1 MSAPRITLHDI
12 EAFERWTPFARPFR
26 FGAVTVE
33 GAWQAFVRV
42 VVQVEGG
49 PRASGASAEL
59 MPPKWFDKRADRSAA
74 ATVADLRA
82 SLAHAVGTASETR
95 APDTAFGLHASHHG
109 AQSAWAHA
117 CDITALSA
125 GFGVA
130 LIDKAVLDGLS
141 KALGASFVA
150 LLNGNAVGLDTRLTP
165 DLEQAAIRQML
176 AGLAPRASIAI
187 RHTVGLDDVV
197 AGEDGLATELDAADL
212 RFFKI
217 KLSGDPAA
225 DHLRLAAIA
234 RLLEDRGTDYRVT
247 VDANEQYVPA
257 GLLALFAL
265 VDADPALA
273 RFRQRLVLIEQ
284 PFDRRVTF
292 ETALDERIAARTVI
306 IDEADDAYDAFPR
319 AMALGYRGVSSKS
332 CKGLYK
338 ALLNAARVAV
348 ANSRS
353 EGPLFLLSAEDLTC
367 QPGLAVQ
374 QDTALVA
381 ALGLTHVERNGH
393 HYVDGFGPAPEA
405 EAAGFIAAH
414 PDLYARRGGLIR
426 LATARGR
433 LATASLFAP
442 GFASGA
448 EPIWTSLSPL
458 SLSTE
463 GPSA

>member
-1 MSAPRITLHDI
+1 MAPLITLHGID
-12 EAFERWTPFARPFR
+12 AFERWTPFARPFR

-33 GAWQAFVRV
+33 GAWQAFVRLQV
-42 VVQVEGG
+42 EVEGG

-59 MPPKWFDKRADRSAA
+59 MPPKWFDKRAERSAA

-82 SLAHAVGTASETR
+82 SLAHAVATASEKR
-95 APDTAFGLHASHHG
+95 VPDTAFGLHARHHG
-109 AQSAWAHA
+109 VQGAWAHA
-117 CDITALSA
+117 SDVTALSA

-130 LIDKAVLDGLS
+130 LIDKAILDGLS
-141 KALGASFVA
+141 RALGASFVEV
-150 LLNGNAVGLDTRLTP
+150 LNGNAVGLDNRLTP
-165 DLEQAAIRQML
+165 DLDHAAIRTML
-176 AGLAPRASIAI
+176 AGLGPRASIAI
-187 RHTVGLDDVV
+187 RHTIGLGDVID
-197 AGEDGLATELDAADL
+197 GEGGLSAELDAADL

-234 RLLEDRGTDYRVT
+234 GLLERRGTDYRVT
-247 VDANEQYVPA
+247 VDANEQYAPA

-273 RFRQRLVLIEQ
+273 RFRQGLILVEQ

-338 ALLNAARVAV
+338 ALLNAARVAA
-348 ANSRS
+348 ANGRS
-353 EGPLFLLSAEDLTC
+353 EGTPFLLSAEDLTC

-393 HYVDGFGPAPEA
+393 HYVDGFGQAPDAEA
-405 EAAGFIAAH
+405 EGFAAAH
-414 PDLYARRGGLIR
+414 PDFYARRDGRIR
-426 LATARGR
+426 LDAARGR
-433 LATASLFAP
+433 LATSSLFGP

-448 EPIWTSLSPL
+448 EPAWAFLSPL
-458 SLSTE
+458 SLATE